1 MSDFDD
7 QDNDYR
13 ERRRRRPEPPRPAG
27 RRLHDPRAEAR
38 PTPHDQEEEWELADD
53 TPRRSAR
60 GPHPQEEAWDD
71 DEDADAELDDQP
83 AARRP
88 VRANPRRDSLMERRL
103 RVARGEEADA
113 AYDADQDDFEDRI
126 PARRYARPDVAYAP
140 RYERGSGCGAGL
152 LYVMLGA
159 IAIFVL
165 LLLVG
170 RPLVGQLF
178 GGFATNL
185 GETARQVVATPTT
198 TVFDRGGAI
207 KQIQSLNRLET
218 SSFSIERII
227 EANIARGNILDSIL
241 GERLL
246 LIASGNVV
254 AGIDMSKLKESDV
267 IISQD
272 GKSITITLP
281 PSEIF
286 SKGLDNNRTR
296 VYDRQTSIGTQIFGG
311 ENKDLETQ
319 ARLAGEDEILRA
331 ACEGGIMQKA
341 ADEAQRSMEQF
352 LRLLKFQEVQVVG
365 RAGVCAAPNQPNA
378 VTPTP

>member
-1 MSDFDD
+1 M
-7 QDNDYR
+7 Q
-13 ERRRRRPEPPRPAG
+13 
-27 RRLHDPRAEAR
+27 
-38 PTPHDQEEEWELADD
+38 
-53 TPRRSAR
+53 
-60 GPHPQEEAWDD
+60 
-71 DEDADAELDDQP
+71 
-83 AARRP
+83 
-88 VRANPRRDSLMERRL
+88 RRL
-103 RVARGEEADA
+103 RVARGEEPDA
-113 AYDADQDDFEDRI
+113 AYEADQDDFEDRI
-126 PARRYARPDVAYAP
+126 PTRRYARPDIAYAP
-140 RYERGSGCGAGL
+140 RYERGSGCGAAL
-152 LYVMLGA
+152 LYVILGA

-170 RPLVGQLF
+170 RPLLGNVVGSL
-178 GGFATNL
+178 TNNIP
-185 GETARQVVATPTT
+185 ETVRQVVATPTT

-218 SSFSIERII
+218 SSFSVERII

-254 AGIDMSKLKESDV
+254 AGVDMSKLKESDV

-286 SKGLDNNRTR
+286 SKALNNERTR
-296 VYDRQTSIGTQIFGG
+296 VYDRQTRILTQIAGG
-311 ENKDLETQ
+311 ENKDLESQ

-352 LRLLKFQEVQVVG
+352 LRLLKFQEVQVVS
-365 RAGVCAAPNQPNA
+365 RAGVCVEPSNPNA

>member
-1 MSDFDD
+1 MTDFDD
-7 QDNDYR
+7 QDDDYR
-13 ERRRRRPEPPRPAG
+13 ERRRARPEPPQAAG
-27 RRLHDPRAEAR
+27 RRLRDPRADPR
-38 PTPHDQEEEWELADD
+38 PAPGNETEELHPDEYP
-53 TPRRSAR
+53 PRR
-60 GPHPQEEAWDD
+60 P
-71 DEDADAELDDQP
+71 
-83 AARRP
+83 
-88 VRANPRRDSLMERRL
+88 PRDTLMQRRL
-103 RVARGEEADA
+103 RVARGEDADVG
-113 AYDADQDDFEDRI
+113 YDDDQDDFDDRL
-126 PARRYARPDVAYAP
+126 PSRRYARPGMAYAP
-140 RYERGSGCGAGL
+140 AYQRGTGCGAAL
-152 LYVMLGA
+152 LYVTLGA

-170 RPLVGQLF
+170 RQLL
-178 GGFATNL
+178 GGVANSIP
-185 GETARQVVATPTT
+185 ETVRQVVATPTT

-218 SSFSIERII
+218 SSYSIERVI
-227 EANIARGNILDSIL
+227 EANVERGNILDSIL

-246 LIASGNVV
+246 LIASGNVI
-254 AGIDMSKLKESDV
+254 AGVDMSKLKESDV
-267 IISQD
+267 IISAD

-286 SKGLDNNRTR
+286 SKGLDNQRTR
-296 VYDRQTSIGTQIFGG
+296 VYDRQTRIGTQIIGG

-319 ARLAGEDEILRA
+319 ARLEGENSILQA

-365 RAGVCAAPNQPNA
+365 RAGVCAAPSHPNA

>member
-1 MSDFDD
+1 MSHFDD
-7 QDNDYR
+7 QDNAYR
-13 ERRRRRPEPPRPAG
+13 GRRRGRPEPPRAAG
-27 RRLHDPRAEAR
+27 RRLRDPRAEAR
-38 PTPHDQEEEWELADD
+38 PAPGDEAEEWHPDEDAPRRPARGPYPDDEQWDREDAGTESDD
-53 TPRRSAR
+53 TPT
-60 GPHPQEEAWDD
+60 P
-71 DEDADAELDDQP
+71 
-83 AARRP
+83 RRP
-88 VRANPRRDSLMERRL
+88 GRADSRRDTLMQRRL
-103 RVARGEEADA
+103 RVARGEDPDVG
-113 AYDADQDDFEDRI
+113 YDDDQDDFDDHL
-126 PARRYARPDVAYAP
+126 PSRRYARSDRAYAP
-140 RYERGSGCGAGL
+140 RYARSSGCGPAL
-152 LYVMLGA
+152 LYVTLGA
-159 IAIFVL
+159 IAICVL

-170 RPLVGQLF
+170 RQLIGQFF
-178 GGFATNL
+178 GGVATNL
-185 GETARQVVATPTT
+185 PETVRQVVATPTT

-218 SSFSIERII
+218 SSFSIERVI
-227 EANIARGNILDSIL
+227 EANVERGNILDSIL

-254 AGIDMSKLKESDV
+254 AGIDMSKLKDSDV
-267 IISQD
+267 IISAD

-286 SKGLDNNRTR
+286 SKGLDNQRTR
-296 VYDRQTSIGTQIFGG
+296 VYDRQTRIGTQIIGG

-319 ARLAGEDEILRA
+319 ARLEGESAILQA

-365 RAGVCAAPNQPNA
+365 RAGVCAAPSHPNA

>member
-13 ERRRRRPEPPRPAG
+13 ERRRRRPEPRPAG

-38 PTPHDQEEEWELADD
+38 PTSHDQEEDWELADD

-71 DEDADAELDDQP
+71 DDAADAELDDQP

-103 RVARGEEADA
+103 RVARGEEAEA
-113 AYDADQDDFEDRI
+113 AYDGEQDDFEDRV

-140 RYERGSGCGAGL
+140 RYERAGGCGAAL
-152 LYVMLGA
+152 LYVILGA
-159 IAIFVL
+159 VAIFVL

-178 GGFATNL
+178 GGFATNI
-185 GETARQVVATPTT
+185 GETARQAVATPTT

-319 ARLAGEDEILRA
+319 ARLAGEEEILRA

-341 ADEAQRSMEQF
+341 ADEAERSMEQF

-365 RAGVCAAPNQPNA
+365 RAGVCAAPSQLNA

>member
-1 MSDFDD
+1 MSDYYDPDD
-7 QDNDYR
+7 DNR
-13 ERRRRRPEPPRPAG
+13 ERRRRRVEPRPEG
-27 RRLHDPRAEAR
+27 RRLRDPRADAR
-38 PTPHDQEEEWELADD
+38 PASHD
-53 TPRRSAR
+53 
-60 GPHPQEEAWDD
+60 DD
-71 DEDADAELDDQP
+71 DEDADADVEDSP
-83 AARRP
+83 MPPRTG
-88 VRANPRRDSLMERRL
+88 RANTRRDSLMQRRL
-103 RVARGEEADA
+103 RAARGEEPDA
-113 AYDADQDDFEDRI
+113 AYDLDQDDFEDRI
-126 PARRYARPDVAYAP
+126 PTRRYARPDIAYAP
-140 RYERGSGCGAGL
+140 RYDHGSGCGAAL
-152 LYVMLGA
+152 LYVILGA

-170 RPLVGQLF
+170 RPLLGQLF
-178 GGFATNL
+178 GGFASNI

-218 SSFSIERII
+218 SSFSIERVI
-227 EANIARGNILDSIL
+227 EANVARGNILDTIL

-254 AGIDMSKLKESDV
+254 AGVDMSKLKESDV

-286 SKGLDNNRTR
+286 AKSLDNQRTR
-296 VYDRQTSIGTQIFGG
+296 VYDRQAGIGTQIFGG

-319 ARLAGEDEILRA
+319 ARLEGENSILQA

-352 LRLLKFQEVQVVG
+352 LRLLKFQEVQVIG
-365 RAGVCAAPNQPNA
+365 RAGVCAAPGNPNA

>member
-1 MSDFDD
+1 MP
-7 QDNDYR
+7 Q
-13 ERRRRRPEPPRPAG
+13 ERDE
-27 RRLHDPRAEAR
+27 D
-38 PTPHDQEEEWELADD
+38 WELADD
-53 TPRRSAR
+53 APRRSAR
-60 GPHPQEEAWDD
+60 EPRPEEEAWDD
-71 DEDADAELDDQP
+71 DQDADADLDDQP
-83 AARRP
+83 APRRP
-88 VRANPRRDSLMERRL
+88 VRAGPRRDSLMERRL

-113 AYDADQDDFEDRI
+113 AYSAEQDDFEDRI
-126 PARRYARPDVAYAP
+126 PARRYARPDIGYAP
-140 RYERGSGCGAGL
+140 RYERGGGCGAAV

-170 RPLVGQLF
+170 RPLLSQLF
-178 GGFATNL
+178 GGVADNI
-185 GETARQVVATPTT
+185 GQTARQVVATPTT

-319 ARLAGEDEILRA
+319 ARLAGEEEILKA

-341 ADEAQRSMEQF
+341 AEEAERSMEQF

-365 RAGVCAAPNQPNA
+365 RAGVCAAPNQLNT

>member
-1 MSDFDD
+1 M
-7 QDNDYR
+7 
-13 ERRRRRPEPPRPAG
+13 
-27 RRLHDPRAEAR
+27 
-38 PTPHDQEEEWELADD
+38 
-53 TPRRSAR
+53 
-60 GPHPQEEAWDD
+60 
-71 DEDADAELDDQP
+71 
-83 AARRP
+83 
-88 VRANPRRDSLMERRL
+88 
-103 RVARGEEADA
+103 
-113 AYDADQDDFEDRI
+113 
-126 PARRYARPDVAYAP
+126 
-140 RYERGSGCGAGL
+140 
-152 LYVMLGA
+152 LYVILGA

-170 RPLVGQLF
+170 RPLLGQLF
-178 GGFATNL
+178 GGVATNI

-286 SKGLDNNRTR
+286 SKGLDNQRTR
-296 VYDRQTSIGTQIFGG
+296 VYDRQAGIGTQIFGG

-319 ARLAGEDEILRA
+319 ARLAGEQEILRA

-352 LRLLKFQEVQVVG
+352 LRLLEFQEIQVVG
-365 RAGVCAAPNQPNA
+365 QAGVCAEPSHPNA

>member
-1 MSDFDD
+1 MSHDEDD
-7 QDNDYR
+7 DWELAEDT
-13 ERRRRRPEPPRPAG
+13 PRPAAG
-27 RRLHDPRAEAR
+27 DAHLS
-38 PTPHDQEEEWELADD
+38 EEV
-53 TPRRSAR
+53 
-60 GPHPQEEAWDD
+60 WDD
-71 DEDADAELDDQP
+71 EGADEEMDDQP
-83 AARRP
+83 APRRP
-88 VRANPRRDSLMERRL
+88 SRAGPRRDSLMQRRL
-103 RVARGEEADA
+103 RVARGEEP
-113 AYDADQDDFEDRI
+113 DADYDVERDDFEDRM
-126 PARRYARPDVAYAP
+126 PTRRYARSDMAYAP
-140 RYERGSGCGAGL
+140 SYQRGGGCGAAV
-152 LYVMLGA
+152 LYIMLGA

-165 LLLVG
+165 MLLVV
-170 RPLVGQLF
+170 RPLLGSF
-178 GGFATNL
+178 ASNFATNI

-218 SSFSIERII
+218 SSYSIERII

-286 SKGLDNNRTR
+286 SKGLDNQRTR
-296 VYDRQTSIGTQIFGG
+296 VYDRQTRIGTQIFGG
-311 ENKDLETQ
+311 ENQDLETQ
-319 ARLAGEDEILRA
+319 ARLAGEEEILRA

-341 ADEAQRSMEQF
+341 ADEGQRSMEQF
-352 LRLLKFQEVQVVG
+352 LRLLKFQEVQVVS
-365 RAGVCAAPNQPNA
+365 RAGVCAAPSAPDA
-378 VTPTP
+378 ATPTP